1 MRITPRAS
9 ALIAGL
15 ILAAALN
22 CLAQAPQSGQSAD
35 SLRSRI
41 EQLEQT
47 DLKSKSP
54 SVQEIYKRSLLRLY
68 DQYVLALQQD
78 IADLKSIQAA
88 MDGAGAAS
96 QTEITKQLDRLA
108 KELTVTEE
116 KLTTLKGDLNVA
128 ASADAE
134 APELKAPAAPARES
148 TEVVKVS
155 NTGERRT
162 RTTSVQAP
170 NPGAPLSA
178 EVASGG
184 PAPAAESSA
193 PSKKTAAAEVSTA
206 DPPADAETIVTG
218 TVFVTNKYFYEDP
231 ATVTV
236 DRLQGQRLASRAAA
250 GCHQVFTPL
259 QADQLEMAR
268 KASAPKVRAEYQD
281 KDQKADPNRP
291 LANVEV
297 KVEKVGEK
305 EPVKTTT
312 TSSLGGYQ
320 VSLPHGDYI
329 ISVNT
334 ENFSASEPVSV
345 PAPAA
350 GSTPNPIC
358 QDLQIIVKPLGEFS
372 RAIVGFEQAGASSA
386 KSVQKYFFDLTI
398 SAPLP
403 FQHRIDPYFGARGR
417 GWGSVRIT
425 SVPQQISTP
434 VGTFATGFATQVS
447 NVKVNEVAQA
457 VEFLAGV
464 EYRLITG
471 EKLPSPSSSNKS
483 RRLPFPFS
491 SFDNSTTNKFVV
503 SLVAGGGATTPL
515 NPRDTLE
522 VFKISPGAVSLF
534 PQAAGK
540 DFIAFVSPD
549 RDRFFRQYY
558 AGLRLQTYYFN
569 SRNDDIPLTR
579 FPAMLDITFGQN
591 EAVTGGRLRGGI
603 LRLEGYYPLPYEGL
617 KFINLFGTAMM
628 KLTRTKIT
636 DPLILEPA
644 PTGTTVPGQ
653 NVVIVT
659 VPQIN
664 RDYYRIGVGID
675 FVSFVKSLGAGQKK

>member
-9 ALIAGL
+9 TLIAGL

-41 EQLEQT
+41 EQLEQI

-54 SVQEIYKRSLLRLY
+54 SVQGIYKRSLLRLY
-68 DQYVLALQQD
+68 DQYVSALRQD
-78 IADLKSIQAA
+78 VADLKSIQAA
-88 MDGAGAAS
+88 MNGAGAAS
-96 QTEITKQLDRLA
+96 QTEITRQLDRLA
-108 KELTVTEE
+108 KELAVTEE
-116 KLTTLKGDLNVA
+116 KLTTLKGDINAA
-128 ASADAE
+128 ASAEAE
-134 APELKAPAAPARES
+134 APELKAPAPPAEEPA
-148 TEVVKVS
+148 EVVKVS
-155 NTGERRT
+155 NTGGRRT
-162 RTTSVQAP
+162 RTTGEAP
-170 NPGAPLSA
+170 NPGAPLP
-178 EVASGG
+178 AS
-184 PAPAAESSA
+184 ENSA
-193 PSKKTAAAEVSTA
+193 PSKKPAAAEVNTA
-206 DPPADAETIVTG
+206 DPPAVAKTIVSG
-218 TVFVTNKYFYEDP
+218 TVFVTNKYFYKEP
-231 ATVTV
+231 ANVTV
-236 DRLQGQRLASRAAA
+236 DRLQRQRLARRAAA
-250 GCHQVFTPL
+250 NPRLQFTPS
-259 QADQLEMAR
+259 QAEQIEVAR
-268 KASAPKVRAEYQD
+268 SESVPAFRDEYRD
-281 KDQKADPNRP
+281 KADLNRP

-297 KVEKVGEK
+297 KVEKLNETGGK
-305 EPVKTTT
+305 DPVRTTT
-312 TSSLGGYQ
+312 TGSLGGYQ
-320 VSLPHGDYI
+320 VSLDPGEYI
-329 ISVNT
+329 VSVNT
-334 ENFSASEPVSV
+334 ENFSASEPVFV
-345 PAPAA
+345 PEPAA
-350 GSTPNPIC
+350 GSTPDPIR

-403 FQHRIDPYFGARGR
+403 FQRRIDPYFGARGR
-417 GWGSVRIT
+417 GWGSVRVT

-457 VEFLAGV
+457 VEFLAGA
-464 EYRLITG
+464 EYRLIKG
-471 EKLPSPSSSNKS
+471 G
-483 RRLPFPFS
+483 RLPFPFS

-503 SLVAGGGATTPL
+503 SLIAGGGATTPL
-515 NPRDTLE
+515 NPKDTLE
-522 VFKISPGAVSLF
+522 VFKVSPAAVSLF

-644 PTGTTVPGQ
+644 PAGTTVPGQ

-675 FVSFVKSLGAGQKK
+675 FVSFVKSLGAGQNK

>member
-22 CLAQAPQSGQSAD
+22 CLAQAQKGDQSAD
-35 SLRSRI
+35 SLRSGI

-54 SVQEIYKRSLLRLY
+54 LVQGIYKRSLFRLY
-68 DQYVLALQQD
+68 NQYASELQQD
-78 IADLKSIQAA
+78 IAELKSIQTA
-88 MDGAGAAS
+88 MNGAGAAS
-96 QTEITKQLDRLA
+96 QTETTKQLDRLA

-134 APELKAPAAPARES
+134 APELKAPAALAQES

-155 NTGERRT
+155 NTGESRT
-162 RTTSVQAP
+162 RTTSVRAA
-170 NPGAPLSA
+170 NPGAPLPA

-193 PSKKTAAAEVSTA
+193 PSKKPAAAEVNTA
-206 DPPADAETIVTG
+206 DPPVSETVVSG
-218 TVFVTNKYFYEDP
+218 TVFVTNKYFYEEP

-236 DRLQGQRLASRAAA
+236 DRLQGLRLASRASANR
-250 GCHQVFTPL
+250 QLQFTPL
-259 QADQLEMAR
+259 QSEQIERAR
-268 KASAPKVRAEYQD
+268 SESAPAVRKEYQD
-281 KDQKADPNRP
+281 KKNLDRP

-297 KVEKVGEK
+297 KVEKLNETGGK
-305 EPVKTTT
+305 SPVRTTT
-312 TSSLGGYQ
+312 TGSLGGYQ
-320 VSLPHGDYI
+320 VSLPHGEYI

-334 ENFSASEPVSV
+334 ENFSASEPVFV
-345 PAPAA
+345 PEPAA
-350 GSTPNPIC
+350 GSTPDPIR

-403 FQHRIDPYFGARGR
+403 FQKRIDPYFGARGR
-417 GWGSVRIT
+417 GWGSIRVT

-457 VEFLAGV
+457 VEFLAGA
-464 EYRLITG
+464 EYRLIKGGT
-471 EKLPSPSSSNKS
+471 
-483 RRLPFPFS
+483 LPFPFS

-503 SLVAGGGATTPL
+503 SLIAGGGATTPL

-522 VFKISPGAVSLF
+522 VFKVSPAAVSLF

-591 EAVTGGRLRGGI
+591 EAVTGGRVRGGI

-644 PTGTTVPGQ
+644 PTGTTVTGQ
-653 NVVIVT
+653 NVAIIT

-675 FVSFVKSLGAGQKK
+675 FVSFVKALGAGQKK